1 MVNNLSCIFTLQI
14 ALWIWFLGCV
24 ITWKF
29 GKVLLV
35 EGMGVKSAEFI
46 MLCMY
51 SVGAVLFYLLPSV
64 GKWVLLIVLL
74 LWIIVQFF
82 CHWYFTIFG
91 ASQKKIDGYNQCFEG
106 TVRLF
111 PVSEKRL
118 IPDLYHIVLHILI
131 VANIVGCIIYGW

>member
-91 ASQKKIDGYNQCFEG
+91 APEKKLKGYNDCFRN
-106 TVRLF
+106 TVRVF
-111 PVSEKRL
+111 PMSETRL
-118 IPDLYHIVLHILI
+118 IPDLYHIVQHILI
-131 VANIVGCIIYGW
+131 LLNIIVCLIR